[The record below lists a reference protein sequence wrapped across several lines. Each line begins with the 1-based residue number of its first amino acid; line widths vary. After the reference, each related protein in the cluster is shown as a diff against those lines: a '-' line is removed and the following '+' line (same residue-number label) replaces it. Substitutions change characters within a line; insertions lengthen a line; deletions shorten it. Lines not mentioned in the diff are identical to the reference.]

1 MRFLVVTLAPTLLRD
16 KKQQS
21 YAPYVKEMDMWFSKV
36 DGVTIVSPTEYASK
50 LLLAPFQRNDIR
62 VVSIPS
68 ISFNN
73 LGNCLL
79 SLVNIPL
86 IFLKL
91 LQEMAKADHIH
102 LRCPATIVLIGCIT
116 QVFFPKKTKTAK
128 YAGNWDPK
136 AKQPLSY
143 RFQKWLLGNTF
154 FTKNMQVLVYGEWP
168 KQSKNIKSFFTATY
182 RNKKISETATRAFN
196 SKNNFLFV
204 GSLVSGKRPLYAVKF
219 VEALFKSGV
228 ACSLSMYGDGAKRKD
243 LEAYIIK
250 NNLTEIVRLFGNQPG
265 EIVED
270 AYKKAQFLLLPSK
283 SEGWPKVVAEAMFWG
298 VVPIVTKISCV
309 PWMLDYGDRGFLIDA
324 ELETDVSTFL
334 MSLENRNCLN
344 EMSKKGMEWSH
355 SYTLDDFEAQI
366 KELV

>member
-1 MRFLVVTLAPTLLRD
+1 MKFLVVTLAPTLF
-16 KKQQS
+16 KNEKQQS

-36 DGVTIVSPTEYASK
+36 DEVTIVSPTKYAGA
-50 LLLAPFQRNDIR
+50 LLLASFQRKDIS
-62 VVSIPS
+62 VISIPEVAFNS
-68 ISFNN
+68 I
-73 LGNCLL
+73 GNSLL
-79 SLVNIPL
+79 SLVNMPL
-86 IFLKL
+86 IFMKL

-102 LRCPATIVLIGCIT
+102 LRCPATITLIGCVAQI
-116 QVFFPKKTKTAK
+116 FFPKKTKTAK

-143 RFQKWLLGNTF
+143 RSQKWILGNTF

-168 KQSKNIKSFFTATY
+168 KHSKNIKSFFTATY
-182 RNKKISETATRAFN
+182 RNKKISETTTRVFN
-196 SKNNFLFV
+196 SENNFLFV

-228 ACSLSMYGDGAKRKD
+228 ACSLSMYGDGVKRKD
-243 LEAYIIK
+243 LEAYIIA
-250 NNLTEIVRLFGNQPG
+250 NNLTEIVHLFGNQSE

-309 PWMLDYGDRGFLIDA
+309 PWMLGRGDRGFLIDA
-324 ELETDVSTFL
+324 ELEIDVSTFL
-334 MSLENRNCLN
+334 LSLENRNRLN
-344 EMSKKGMEWSH
+344 EMSKKGMVWSH
-355 SYTLDDFEAQI
+355 SYTLDDFEAQL
-366 KELV
+366 KRLL